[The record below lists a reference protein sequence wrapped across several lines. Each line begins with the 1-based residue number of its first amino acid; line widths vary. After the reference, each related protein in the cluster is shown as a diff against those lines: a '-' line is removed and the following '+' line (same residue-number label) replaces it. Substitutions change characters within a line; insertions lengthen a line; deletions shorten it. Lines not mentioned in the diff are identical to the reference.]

1 MKLLLILL
9 VLNCFQSIS
18 QIADPP
24 NIELPEVLINP
35 MELPEIFTFGHCPA
49 TYPGGID
56 SLKYYFQD
64 FAKFIPENWADSN
77 FNKRGYIVFVV
88 ESDGKLT
95 NIQVH
100 RGISEEADLL
110 MIQLVQNMPNW
121 IPACDQYGPVRSRAR
136 LPITFSLPD

>member
-24 NIELPEVLINP
+24 TVEP
-35 MELPEIFTFGHCPA
+35 PEIIPDSLIVDLEVMFINCDADF
-49 TYPGGID
+49 PGGYD
-56 SLKYYFQD
+56 SLKRYFQD
-64 FAKFIPENWADSN
+64 FAKFIPKNWADSN
-77 FNKRGYIVFVV
+77 FSKRGYIVFVV
-88 ESDGKLT
+88 ESDGRLT

-110 MIQLVQNMPNW
+110 MIQLIQNMPNW